1 MATALTTGEGAPS
14 ALQGLGRLSVVRQLV
29 LLAAVAGA
37 IALGV
42 AVALWS
48 QRPGMQVLFAHLDPG
63 EAQQIVDA
71 LGAAGI
77 EHEIDR
83 TSGAVR
89 VPGAKLHEARM
100 RLASQGYPKS
110 AGVGMG
116 MEMLAEKR
124 ALGTSEFQEHKRYH
138 QALQVELQRT
148 IAKLS
153 TVTSASVFLGLPR
166 ESAFLRRDRDPT
178 ASVMVELAA
187 GRTLEEGQADAIVHL
202 VASAIPNLKRTNV
215 SVIDDRGNVHWGG
228 DRDAHLGLSKR
239 EFDHLRQMEQR
250 YAQSIERILVPI
262 VGPDAVTAQVTAEFD
277 YSRNELSRE
286 SFNPDAPALRSE
298 QLLDERSAAQLPGG
312 IPGALTNQPPGVGQ
326 APEVNPE
333 GAAPG
338 GGLAGQAGANAA
350 AARDRARTRSTRNFE
365 LDRTVSHTLT
375 PSGRL
380 RRLSV
385 AVVVDHARSVDA
397 GGEVVRTPRTP
408 EEIARLTALVK
419 DAIGFDAERGDR
431 VTVTN
436 EAFTEPDAIEPVPPL
451 PLWREPWVL
460 DAARQVGGV
469 LLVLLIAFGVLRP
482 VMRSLVAR
490 EVSEREVEQAR
501 LAAQVAGVAPEG
513 AEAGE
518 GGHGPALLASQG
530 GQAVPGQQRI
540 ETLRQLVNEDPRRVA
555 NVVRNWVDDG

>member
-1 MATALTTGEGAPS
+1 MATALTSGEGAPS
-14 ALQGLGRLSVVRQLV
+14 ALQGLGRLSILRQLV
-29 LLAAVAGA
+29 LLAAVAGS

-48 QRPGMQVLFAHLDPG
+48 QKPGMQVLFAHLELG
-63 EAQQIVDA
+63 EAQQVVDA
-71 LGAAGI
+71 LAAAGI

-83 TSGAVR
+83 ASGAVQ
-89 VPGAKLHEARM
+89 VPGARLHEARM

-116 MEMLAEKR
+116 MEMLSEKR
-124 ALGTSEFQEHKRYH
+124 AFGTSEFQEHKRYH

-166 ESAFLRRDRDPT
+166 ESAFLRRDREST
-178 ASVMVELAA
+178 ASVMVQLAP
-187 GRTLEEGQADAIVHL
+187 GRLLEDGQAEAIVHL

-215 SVIDDRGNVHWGG
+215 SVVDDRGNVHWGG
-228 DRDAHLGLSKR
+228 DGDARLGLSKR
-239 EFDHLRQMEQR
+239 EFDHLRKMELR
-250 YAQSIERILVPI
+250 YAESIERILVPI
-262 VGPDAVTAQVTAEFD
+262 VGPDSVTAQVTAEFD

-298 QLLDERSAAQLPGG
+298 QVLDERSAAQLPGG
-312 IPGALTNQPPGVGQ
+312 IPGALTNQPPGVGT
-326 APEVNPE
+326 APEAEPE
-333 GAAPG
+333 AG
-338 GGLAGQAGANAA
+338 GRAGQAGVNAA
-350 AARDRARTRSTRNFE
+350 SSRDRARTRATRNFE
-365 LDRTVSHTLT
+365 LDRTISHTMT

-385 AVVVDHARSVDA
+385 AVVVDHARTVDA
-397 GGEVVRTPRTP
+397 GGEVVRAPRTP
-408 EEIARLTALVK
+408 EELARLTALVK

-436 EAFTEPDAIEPVPPL
+436 EPFTQPEAIEPVPPL

-460 DAARQVGGV
+460 DVARQVGGV
-469 LLVLLIAFGVLRP
+469 LLILLIAFGVLRP
-482 VMRSLVAR
+482 VMRGLVAR

-501 LAAQVAGVAPEG
+501 LAAQVAGVATEG
-513 AEAGE
+513 GDAGEAGQSR
-518 GGHGPALLASQG
+518 ALP
-530 GQAVPGQQRI
+530 PGVSGEQRI
-540 ETLRQLVNEDPRRVA
+540 EALRQLVNDDPRRVA
-555 NVVRNWVDDG
+555 NVVRNWVGDDG